1 MPQKSG
7 EGESRRYKESDSVP
21 QPGDSRFVFGAF
33 WAISFVFTFLVA
45 GPWAGFHGALL
56 GCVGLLVALRPPV
69 VAMPRSWWL
78 LAAAFMVAGAS
89 SFLPASWIEQ
99 PGWRKLFEEAGIAT
113 GSMIVIQARQAAE
126 ALALFGITLFV
137 GLWLAGHR
145 PSSSQLRMWS
155 LTFTIGVAVYA
166 VVARVVQ
173 QNALPGADTHFGF
186 FPNRNHS
193 ATYLAMGSI
202 CGLGCVLQ
210 ALREKRFPAL
220 AVAILATG
228 ICLWAVAAW
237 SISRAGVAL
246 VAVGAILWLS
256 MLGRR
261 YLGRHGLWAI
271 GLVTLAA
278 GGMFLIADS
287 GVKQRISKTAEKAG
301 SIMVP
306 ADGLGV
312 GEGKSDN
319 SSLQDLDFRIPTAL
333 DTLELIRDFN
343 WTGVGAGQFE
353 PIFPQYRKLTA
364 AANDSRSYHPESDW
378 LMMAAE
384 VGVPATLALLALV
397 TAALWKSLRSILQ
410 GRDRALRGA
419 CLVAAMLVPIHG
431 IFDVPGHRI
440 TLALGALL
448 LFSLSMRATSATEQ
462 LCRKPDAWPFRVAGL
477 IILAASVFLVRAQW
491 WDGTPPALTV
501 AKSSMAE
508 VRRLYLQDQALK
520 EEGLSETSGE
530 IHSSAPGVDLV
541 ETALASL
548 DQAERLAPLDWGI
561 RRNRGFLAL
570 HFDDKQ
576 QMVRKS
582 FQIERLLDP
591 TWVQAPLQQAL
602 LWSTTDVEETA
613 NLWAEAIRR
622 ARWMDHHH
630 PGSLW
635 SEARTRERIREQ
647 VRGKTV
653 LEQLWRDRS
662 GD

>member
-1 MPQKSG
+1 MPHHAEG
-7 EGESRRYKESDSVP
+7 EESRRYEESDSVP

-33 WAISFVFTFLVA
+33 WLLVFAFTLLVA
-45 GPWAGFHGALL
+45 GPWAGFHGVLL
-56 GCVGLLVALRPPV
+56 GCVGLLVIFRPPV
-69 VAMPRSWWL
+69 VTLPRSWWL
-78 LAAAFMVAGAS
+78 LAAFFVVAGAT
-89 SFLPASWIEQ
+89 SFLPAAWMEQ
-99 PGWRKLFEEAGIAT
+99 PGWRKLLEEAGIAT
-113 GSMIVIQARQAAE
+113 GPLIVIQARQAAE
-126 ALALFGITLFV
+126 ALALFGIMLFV

-145 PSSSQLRMWS
+145 PTSSQLRKWS
-155 LTFTIGVAVYA
+155 LAFTLGVAVYA
-166 VVARVVQ
+166 ILARASQ
-173 QNALPGADTHFGF
+173 EITPSGSEGHFGF

-210 ALREKRFPAL
+210 SLRERRFALL
-220 AVAILATG
+220 AVALVSTG

-237 SISRAGVAL
+237 SVSRAGVVLVTAGAL
-246 VAVGAILWLS
+246 IWLL

-261 YLGRHGLWAI
+261 YLGRHGLWAV
-271 GLVTLAA
+271 GLAALAA
-278 GGMFLIADS
+278 GGVFLIADS

-301 SIMVP
+301 SMMSPV
-306 ADGLGV
+306 DGLSL

-333 DTLELIRDFN
+333 DTLELIRDFK

-397 TAALWKSLRSILQ
+397 MVAVWKSLGSILQ
-410 GRDRALRGA
+410 GRDRALRSA
-419 CLVAAMLVPIHG
+419 CLVAAMLVPLHG

-440 TLALGALL
+440 TLTWSALL
-448 LFSLSMRATSATEQ
+448 LFALSMRAPSTTEP
-462 LCRKPDAWPFRVAGL
+462 LSRKPGVWPFRVAGL
-477 IILAASVFLVRAQW
+477 IMLAASVFLVRAQW
-491 WDGTPPALTV
+491 WGGTPPALTV

-508 VRRLYLQDQALK
+508 VQRLYRQDQASNNDSA
-520 EEGLSETSGE
+520 GAGE
-530 IHSSAPGVDLV
+530 DSRSAPAEDLL

-548 DQAERLAPLDWGI
+548 DRSEKVAPLDWGI

-570 HFDDKQ
+570 HYDDKE

-582 FQIERLLDP
+582 FQIERVLDP
-591 TWVQAPLQQAL
+591 TWVKAPLQQAL

-613 NLWAEAIRR
+613 GLWAEAIRR

-630 PGSLW
+630 PGSQW

-647 VRGKTV
+647 ARGKPD
-653 LEQLWRDRS
+653 LEKLRQERF
-662 GD
+662 GG